1 MRIAVIGDGAMGT
14 LFGALL
20 SQYEEVSIISLSQDI
35 SAQRT
40 RKGIAVDGKLL
51 HPVFTADPHSVMV
64 PDLLLLFVK
73 SSDTESA
80 LENASCLIGEHTLL
94 MTLQNG
100 AGHEAIMRRY
110 APMERIVIGKTEQNA
125 SLVDPFT
132 VHHGNPRGAT
142 VLSMNGSDLV
152 PVLGKAGFPASVSD
166 DINRIV
172 WRKLL
177 TNASLSA
184 ATGVLGS
191 TIGFL
196 GRSEHASAL
205 VEALLRE
212 AVDTAAAD
220 GDPFDFDEVLA
231 AIRKQCSEDTGSR
244 TSIERDLANGRRTEA
259 DFITGYVARKAAEH
273 GVQAPVQNA
282 VLSILHA
289 KEDLAAHADKE
300 R

>member
-184 ATGVLGS
+184 ATGVLDPRSGS
-191 TIGFL
+191 SEEANMHPRSWRPSS
-196 GRSEHASAL
+196 GRLWTQRQPTATRSISTRFWLPSGSSA
-205 VEALLRE
+205 ARI
-212 AVDTAAAD
+212 
-220 GDPFDFDEVLA
+220 P
-231 AIRKQCSEDTGSR
+231 
-244 TSIERDLANGRRTEA
+244 DLAHR
-259 DFITGYVARKAAEH
+259 
-273 GVQAPVQNA
+273 
-282 VLSILHA
+282 
-289 KEDLAAHADKE
+289 
-300 R
+300 